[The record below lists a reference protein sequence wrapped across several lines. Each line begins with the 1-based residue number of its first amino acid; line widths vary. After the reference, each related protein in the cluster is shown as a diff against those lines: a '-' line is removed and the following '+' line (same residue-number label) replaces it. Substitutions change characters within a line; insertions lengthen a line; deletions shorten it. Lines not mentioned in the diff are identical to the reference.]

1 VSELCVAVLGV
12 GQCGPRDHVLTS
24 SDCYLQML
32 NGLLCRVSSLL
43 INLLLVK
50 KAVQKVEVTNIPVAG
65 RCWPRQN
72 GQIVGG
78 LGLAWLSM
86 RRILTNIKSRLEGG
100 NKHSKHLQAG
110 QDELTTVFLE
120 GKR

>member
-1 VSELCVAVLGV
+1 MAVLGV

-50 KAVQKVEVTNIPVAG
+50 KAVQKVEVTNIPVAR
-65 RCWPRQN
+65 RCWPRQT
-72 GQIVGG
+72 V
-78 LGLAWLSM
+78 
-86 RRILTNIKSRLEGG
+86 KSLEG
-100 NKHSKHLQAG
+100 
-110 QDELTTVFLE
+110 
-120 GKR
+120 